1 MNKLP
6 LLILCAGFGSR
17 MLNLTKD
24 TPKPLL
30 KFHNKTLLGNTIE
43 FFKDIGFSEFFIN
56 THYLHEKIQAYID
69 NQYSN
74 YPINIIYEPTI
85 LGTGGAIKNT
95 FACTNSNN
103 ICVVNADVFWQINN
117 KLDISNFLEDY
128 NDIDY
133 CKILLSKKKNFIGLK
148 NTTGDFIIENEN
160 VVKWSQ
166 GKEIIFYTGFQ
177 IVSKNIFKN
186 TNKIFSMNKI
196 WDNLISEK
204 KLRGSLTKSK
214 ILHIGDK
221 NSYDML

>member
-85 LGTGGAIKNT
+85 LGTGGAIKNI
-95 FACTNSNN
+95 FARTNSNN

-117 KLDISNFLEDY
+117 KLDRY
-128 NDIDY
+128 GP
-133 CKILLSKKKNFIGLK
+133 K
-148 NTTGDFIIENEN
+148 
-160 VVKWSQ
+160 
-166 GKEIIFYTGFQ
+166 
-177 IVSKNIFKN
+177 SKNLSETLDYILN
-186 TNKIFSMNKI
+186 RNK
-196 WDNLISEK
+196 
-204 KLRGSLTKSK
+204 
-214 ILHIGDK
+214 
-221 NSYDML
+221 